1 MKRKLS
7 EKELMKR
14 KFRKF
19 LSDNDCI
26 TEWYRNARKQRKV
39 NDVLKGD
46 PTHWMWESFTWKYT
60 KEGHNYWSNIAN
72 LWEEEFNTSKDT

>member
-26 TEWYRNARKQRKV
+26 TEWYRNARKQSKV
-39 NDVLKGD
+39 NYILKGD
-46 PTHWMWESFTWKYT
+46 PTQWMWRSFTWEGT
-60 KEGHNYWSNIAN
+60 KEGHDYWMNITREWDIILN
-72 LWEEEFNTSKDT
+72 VSKDI